1 MYDKSAE
8 LADNNKKMLG
18 KVVYS
23 VRKNAVISLR
33 VYISG
38 SKHRIRISKLWK
50 DSPDDRISIFKNF
63 NI

>member
-1 MYDKSAE
+1 MLANKS
-8 LADNNKKMLG
+8 DLG
-18 KVVYS
+18 KLRLRFRMRVHYS
-23 VRKNAVISLR
+23 VRINAVISLR

-50 DSPDDRISIFKNF
+50 DSPGDRISIFKNF